1 MMTEDDLTALNEG
14 LIGAVHIS
22 AQQVRVDTDH
32 AISLIAMARDS
43 LDLRAQLAAMTA
55 ERDALVSQAKAEG
68 RKEGVE
74 EYWRLTFNGMSPH
87 EAKRTVLAA
96 AQKEVGK

>member
-1 MMTEDDLTALNEG
+1 MTHSPDTPATPEG
-14 LIGAVHIS
+14 
-22 AQQVRVDTDH
+22 D
-32 AISLIAMARDS
+32 AISRAAEVAITRAISRLQVIHDYAGRPEWDHIVAEEMRAA
-43 LDLRAQLAAMTA
+43 LDHMRA
-55 ERDALVSQAKAEG
+55 QAKAEG

-96 AQKEVGK
+96 AEKEVGHG